1 MKLRLR
7 NITIILSIAIISTV
21 VIMSVFDLWA
31 RLGINK
37 FSERVIIVFA
47 GFLGVF
53 VVRLTIK
60 LFLEMIIW
68 IMKRIKKSKA

>member
-1 MKLRLR
+1 
-7 NITIILSIAIISTV
+7 
-21 VIMSVFDLWA
+21 MSVFDLWA